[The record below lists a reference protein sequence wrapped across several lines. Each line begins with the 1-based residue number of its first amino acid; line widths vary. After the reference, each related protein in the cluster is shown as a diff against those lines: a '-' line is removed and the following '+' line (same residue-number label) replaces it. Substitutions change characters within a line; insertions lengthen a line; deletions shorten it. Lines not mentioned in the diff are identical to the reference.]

1 MGKLDGKV
9 ALVTGAARGLG
20 EAIRIEFEK
29 EGARAIGVDVVEGA
43 GITHLDITDLEAYTR
58 FVESR
63 VAEHGAIDI
72 LVNNAAINLHAHVF
86 EATLEEWRKVQ
97 AVNLEAAWWGAKLVS
112 QGMAKRGWGRIIG
125 ISSVQADMTDGL
137 VGSYCASKGA
147 MNSLTR
153 SLAVELAPHGI
164 LVNAIA
170 PGYMQTPMLA
180 ARGEDETQNDEFKRW
195 YVDKRKI
202 PLARVG
208 RPVEVAKAA
217 AFLASDEASYIT
229 GQVLVVDGGISITF

>member
-1 MGKLDGKV
+1 VGKLDGKV

-20 EAIRIEFEK
+20 EAIRVEFEK
-29 EGARAIGVDVVEGA
+29 EGARVIGVDVVETSGVSR
-43 GITHLDITDLEAYTR
+43 LDITDLEEYR
-58 FVESR
+58 QFVDSKA
-63 VAEHGAIDI
+63 AEFGSIDI
-72 LVNNAAINLHAHVF
+72 LVNNAAINLHAHLF
-86 EATLEEWRKVQ
+86 DATLEEWRRVQ
-97 AVNLEAAWWGAKLVS
+97 GVNLEAAWWGAKLVS
-112 QGMAKRGWGRIIG
+112 PKMAEKGWGRIIG
-125 ISSVQADMTDGL
+125 ITSVQADMTDGL

-180 ARGEDETQNDEFKRW
+180 ARGEDETQNDEFVRW

-208 RPVEVAKAA
+208 KPVEVAKTAV
-217 AFLASDEASYIT
+217 FLASDDSSYIT